1 MKLFDCDF
9 RELDRKWIAVSKW
22 KDIKRIG
29 KKYKLELVDALV
41 LIYLYIDHE
50 KGICGY
56 LIGNLYH
63 DSKNLLQ
70 IEEDYMEHMIIL
82 EDDILSKIKF
92 QIIDNSLLNH
102 LKEKEMIEQKIDVA
116 YYQDENILN
125 ARNVDIIDEWR
136 HETNPDDIELIL
148 ITDKKEEF
156 IWGKLELF
164 SKDRL
169 ICRLLDDSKYNNH
182 YKKGET
188 VLASIV
194 KDKKDADIIIQY
206 LVEKKNSD

>member
-29 KKYKLELVDALV
+29 KKYKLELVD
-41 LIYLYIDHE
+41 
-50 KGICGY
+50 
-56 LIGNLYH
+56 
-63 DSKNLLQ
+63 
-70 IEEDYMEHMIIL
+70 
-82 EDDILSKIKF
+82 ILSKIKF
-92 QIIDNSLLNH
+92 QMIDNSLLNH
-102 LKEKEMIEQKIDVA
+102 LKEKEMIEQKINVA

-194 KDKKDADIIIQY
+194 KNKKDADIIIQY

>member
-29 KKYKLELVDALV
+29 KKYKLELVDA

-102 LKEKEMIEQKIDVA
+102 LKEKEMIEQKINVA

-169 ICRLLDDSKYNNH
+169 ICRLLDDSKYEEIDLCYNMDRVKYFSVH
-182 YKKGET
+182 CKK
-188 VLASIV
+188 
-194 KDKKDADIIIQY
+194 
-206 LVEKKNSD
+206 